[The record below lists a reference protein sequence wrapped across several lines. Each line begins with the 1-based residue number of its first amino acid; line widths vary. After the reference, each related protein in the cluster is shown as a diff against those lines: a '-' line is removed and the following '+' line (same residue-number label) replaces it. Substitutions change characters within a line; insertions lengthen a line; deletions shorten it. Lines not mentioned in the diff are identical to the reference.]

1 MDQQMNMSIRVP
13 IFDGE
18 DHVFWNIRMKNYMIS
33 ISLEVWELVEEGY
46 KFSEVTPIEAEERKK
61 LWEHEKALNTLQD
74 GISKKFLVGVL
85 TYKIAK
91 EIRDKL
97 ETIYVGE
104 SKLNMA
110 KLQSLKVQYESLK
123 MKDEENISE
132 YL

>member
-18 DHVFWNIRMKNYMIS
+18 DHVLWNIRMKNYLIS

-46 KFSEVTPIEAEERKK
+46 KFLEVTPIEAEERKK
-61 LWEHEKALNTLQD
+61 LWEHEKVVNTLQD

-97 ETIYVGE
+97 ETIY
-104 SKLNMA
+104 A
-110 KLQSLKVQYESLK
+110 RDKV
-123 MKDEENISE
+123 
-132 YL
+132 

>member
-46 KFSEVTPIEAEERKK
+46 KFPEVTPIEAKERKK

-74 GISKKFLVGVL
+74 GISKKVLVEVL

-91 EIRDKL
+91 
-97 ETIYVGE
+97 
-104 SKLNMA
+104 
-110 KLQSLKVQYESLK
+110 
-123 MKDEENISE
+123 
-132 YL
+132 